1 MSRTGALFYGAYRQL
16 NARKLFWITL
26 GISGLVVVLIG
37 ALGIDE
43 DGVHLFSM
51 HPAST
56 GTETMSPEVFYKSL
70 FSSLGIGIWLSWI
83 AAILALVSTA
93 GIFPDM
99 INGGGIDL
107 LLCRPVSRFRLFLT
121 QYLGGLLFVVLQVG
135 LFTAASFLVI
145 GIRGGAWEPALFL
158 AIPLVTCFFS
168 YLYAVCVLLGVLTR
182 STLAAV
188 LLTIL
193 FWFLLW
199 VAGSVE
205 DGCATAAVMAA
216 FENERL
222 EEDIK
227 KRETDADD
235 PLEQAELAAKIHRR
249 DQNRRT
255 LKTVKQIGGI
265 FQNINAFLPKTGRTI
280 ALLQRWLI
288 SLADLPD
295 IKDDSFEQRLIR
307 KQRSRSAVFIIGTS
321 LAFEAVVLLLGAW
334 VFCRRDY

>member
-1 MSRTGALFYGAYRQL
+1 MSRTGAIFYGAYRQL

-43 DGVHLFSM
+43 DGVSLFSM
-51 HPAST
+51 HIMPLGADP
-56 GTETMSPEVFYKSL
+56 MSPEVFYKSL
-70 FSSLGIGIWLSWI
+70 FSSLGVGIWLSWI

-107 LLCRPVSRFRLFLT
+107 LLCRPISRFRLFLT
-121 QYLGGLLFVVLQVG
+121 RYLGGLLFVVLQVG

-158 AIPLVTCFFS
+158 AVPLVTCFFS

-199 VAGSVE
+199 IAGTVE
-205 DGCATAAVMAA
+205 KGCATAAVMAEY
-216 FENERL
+216 ENERL
-222 EEDIK
+222 EEEIQTL
-227 KRETDADD
+227 ETEAGD
-235 PLEQAELAAKIHRR
+235 PLEEAQLAAAIHRR

-255 LKTVKQIGGI
+255 LKTVKQFRNI
-265 FQNINAFLPKTGRTI
+265 FENINAFLPKTGRTI

-288 SLADLPD
+288 SMADLPD
-295 IKDDSFEQRLIR
+295 IEEDSFEQRLITQ
-307 KQRSRSAVFIIGTS
+307 QRSRSAVFIIGTS